1 MEEETAAR
9 KRYSVEQIIA
19 KLREAE
25 RLQTRGSRFLR
36 PINAFRYPIRP
47 SIAGDSS
54 TAR

>member
-1 MEEETAAR
+1 MEEEMAAR

-25 RLQTRGSRFLR
+25 RLHDQGLTISQ